1 MSDERL
7 NRNILGWLEQI
18 SDSETENE
26 RNEPELPNE
35 DCSDIEDVPVDSFIR
50 GECQS
55 DSEIEDNN
63 TKCQDEDG
71 TNIEPPLEDDRRS
84 TCKI

>member
-7 NRNILGWLEQI
+7 NRNILGWLAQI

-35 DCSDIEDVPVDSFIR
+35 DCSDIEDIPVDHVIR

-55 DSEIEDNN
+55 D
-63 TKCQDEDG
+63 
-71 TNIEPPLEDDRRS
+71 
-84 TCKI
+84 